1 MKMPRSSCQ
10 AGFAIV
16 SAIFLLVILSLLGAY
31 MLSTSSS
38 QQIGSAQNYMGSSA
52 YWAAKGGMQWAIAK
66 VQPPA
71 TSCPPSPTI
80 LSLNGFAVTV
90 SCTSHTYTEGADSK
104 TIYWIG
110 STAAGGGAVGSV
122 GYTERSLNAFVEF

>member
-1 MKMPRSSCQ
+1 MPYLQR
-10 AGFAIV
+10 GFAIV

-38 QQIGSAQNYMGSSA
+38 QQIGSAQDVMGARA
-52 YWAAKGGMQWAIAK
+52 YWAAKGGLQWAITR

-71 TSCPPSPTI
+71 TACPAATTT
-80 LSLNGFAVTV
+80 LTLNGFTVTV
-90 SCTSHTYTEGADSK
+90 SCTANTYTEGVDNK
-104 TIYWIG
+104 TIYWLG
-110 STAAGGGAVGSV
+110 ATAVGGGAVGSV